1 MDTLATL
8 LNKALENINN
18 LNDEMSQLK
27 ASHITL
33 INKYKAS
40 CNTITCLE
48 KKVSVLQDAIN
59 PDLAIDKVKLENLL
73 QQSVRR
79 PQKR

>member
-40 CNTITCLE
+40 CN
-48 KKVSVLQDAIN
+48 
-59 PDLAIDKVKLENLL
+59 
-73 QQSVRR
+73 
-79 PQKR
+79 